1 MPPLKKNE
9 KVMLIAIVVVVVA
22 FLILDPYYLWRTP
35 PDKAVVVK
43 KESKDKKSENGTAEA
58 DTGWSFSQ
66 ERISLKEWG
75 RDPFVQARPD
85 LDVEALFGDLK
96 LGVISVKGDD
106 RMAMINSKS
115 VRVGDEVNGLKVT
128 SIESGRVILQSDE
141 ISYTLTWEK

>member
-1 MPPLKKNE
+1 
-9 KVMLIAIVVVVVA
+9 MLIAIAVVVVA

-35 PDKAVVVK
+35 PDQAVAAK
-43 KESKDKKSENGTAEA
+43 KESKDKKSESGIAEA
-58 DTGWSFSQ
+58 DTVWPFFQ
-66 ERISLKEWG
+66 ERISLNEWG

-85 LDVEALFGDLK
+85 LDTEGLFSDLK

-115 VRVGDEVNGLKVT
+115 VRVGDLINGLKVT
-128 SIESGRVILQSDE
+128 SIESGRVILQSGE